1 MNFTKVNQI
10 ESSKDMLTIMDTC
23 QYKRIDKLQ
32 STTKSKMLEL
42 PASLQA
48 RLDEALTAE
57 YNPSLCGVARLLK
70 ENHFTEAEAI
80 EVIYNTEG
88 HRMPVGD
95 EIEHAV
101 STVYST
107 KGTTKKVK
115 WKQPAKVTTEAIL
128 ANLEQRNI
136 GLISEDELADKIGR
150 TAACDDLGDFLER
163 FYKGIE
169 FVYIGSQYTGTIA
182 SVDYFVKHADEIHKK
197 GHTQLV
203 CNPMK
208 RPLSQQE
215 LNELAHDD
223 SGNPVL
229 TKGGRHKLKYGNGG
243 RCYEFASDTLDVVT
257 FECDNSELLDRQFAV
272 IAYLAQY
279 LPLVAVVFSGGKS
292 YHATFSLRGVP
303 KKRLEEL
310 RQTMVNL
317 GADRSVP
324 NPVHLTRLGCVQR
337 EGKGLQRVL
346 YLNEDAR
353 AQPVTKEKLA
363 EFLAPPQAE
372 ALTEV
377 HRRAKDGKYF
387 MQNTHTMDWHI
398 TSMQEMRADLTGAGL
413 GDEQRKESI
422 TKGRHEGSV
431 EAVLQLAGRSRGLFK
446 SKTGNILVPR
456 SKFHVQPVKGEWPV
470 TRALFMGMFYGE
482 EHNVTQYE
490 VLMGWLARA
499 WRSYH
504 HEEIL
509 QSQFLHIAGDA
520 GSYKTYFVEHVLSNL
535 FGQHA
540 DLNRHLVNDQQ
551 FNSDLFES
559 FLQVADDP
567 SLPRG
572 GKVNFELI
580 KSVAVSSDTCRC
592 EGKNMNAFSVP
603 ALRRGIL
610 LTNTGTEA
618 MKVVPVFESGM
629 DDKIICLYVHKFRLA
644 VPGYNL
650 PTEKSLVDAWR
661 REAPALAYELENYEP
676 TDWRDENYADRYG
689 VPSYKNPLV
698 LKALRE
704 LSPAA
709 VNYETIM
716 RIVWSDYD
724 TNNDPVKT
732 FTSAELFAAGTGA
745 MVDGIVPLFGWK
757 STRSLGRLLGEL
769 GQLSELINGKTSGK
783 NTTTWFF
790 KRPEASPFDEDDQ
803 NESNEPF

>member
-1 MNFTKVNQI
+1 
-10 ESSKDMLTIMDTC
+10 MDTITTMDAC
-23 QYKRIDKLQ
+23 QYKHIEKLQ
-32 STTKSKMLEL
+32 GTTKSKMLEL
-42 PASLQA
+42 PSTLHA
-48 RLDEALTAE
+48 RLDEALTAD

-70 ENHFTEAEAI
+70 ENQFTEAEAV
-80 EVIYNTEG
+80 EVIYTIEG
-88 HRMPVGD
+88 HRTPVGE
-95 EIEHAV
+95 EIEDAV

-107 KGTTKKVK
+107 KGTARKVK

-150 TAACDDLGDFLER
+150 TAACDDLGDFLKR

-182 SVDYFVKHADEIHKK
+182 SVDHFVKHADEIHKK

-215 LNELAHDD
+215 LSEKAYDD

-257 FECDNSELLDRQFAV
+257 FECDNSELLDRQFAI

-292 YHATFSLRGVP
+292 YHATFSLKGVP
-303 KKRLEEL
+303 KKHLEEL

-353 AQPVTKEKLA
+353 AQSVTKEKLA

-377 HRRAKDGKYF
+377 HRNSTDGKYW
-387 MQNTHTMDWHI
+387 MQNTHTENWHAVN
-398 TSMQEMRADLTGAGL
+398 MQEMNADLKAAGFS
-413 GDEQRKESI
+413 GDQATESI
-422 TKGRHEGSV
+422 SRGRHEGSV
-431 EAVLQLAGRSRGLFK
+431 DGVLQLAGRTRGVFK
-446 SKTGNILVPR
+446 SLKGDFLVPR
-456 SKFHVQPVKGEWPV
+456 KKYQIQPRKGEWPV
-470 TRALFMGMFYGE
+470 TKALFKGMFHGE
-482 EHNVTQYE
+482 DYNVTQYD
-490 VLMGWLARA
+490 VFMSWLARA
-499 WRSYH
+499 WRSYTT
-504 HEEIL
+504 EEIL
-509 QSQFLHIAGDA
+509 VAQFLHIAGAA
-520 GSYKTYFVEHVLSNL
+520 GSYKTYLVEYVLPNL
-535 FGQHA
+535 FGQLA
-540 DLNRHLVNDQQ
+540 ELNKHLVSDQQ
-551 FNSDLFES
+551 FNSDLFKG

-567 SLPRG
+567 DMPRN
-572 GKVNFELI
+572 GKVNHELI
-580 KSVAVSSDTCRC
+580 KSIAVSSETCRC
-592 EGKNMNAFSVP
+592 EGKNINSENTP

-618 MKVVPVFESGM
+618 MKVVPVFEDGM
-629 DDKIICLYVHKFRLA
+629 NDKIICLYVHKFRLE
-644 VPGYNL
+644 VPGYDL

-676 TDWRDENYADRYG
+676 PEWGDENYADRYG

-704 LSPAA
+704 MSSADDHHL
-709 VNYETIM
+709 NIM
-716 RIVWSDYD
+716 KVVWRDYD
-724 TNNDPVKT
+724 TNHTNERFLT
-732 FTSAELFAAGTGA
+732 AAELLAAGSA
-745 MVDGIVPLFGWK
+745 ALADGVITFFGWG
-757 STRSLGRLLGEL
+757 STRSLGKVISHLEP
-769 GQLSELINGKTSGK
+769 LSDVIHRKGKGS
-783 NTTTWFF
+783 NTTRWIFT
-790 KRPEASPFDEDDQ
+790 RPERSPFIGHE
-803 NESNEPF
+803 EEPDLF